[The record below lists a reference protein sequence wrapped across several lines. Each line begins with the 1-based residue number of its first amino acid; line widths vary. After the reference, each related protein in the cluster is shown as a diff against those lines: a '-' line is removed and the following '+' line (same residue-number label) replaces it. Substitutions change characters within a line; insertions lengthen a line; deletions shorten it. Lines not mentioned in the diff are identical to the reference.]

1 MKGNKDLVWD
11 YDFNNPLSTKEDRK
25 KLKELKQMKIK
36 VEESIKLED
45 GKHSGEIEDVE
56 YKSPK
61 GYNYMDLVIKTKVK
75 DKDVKIKASYPQNI
89 TENSALGQLLIRF
102 GAKLDI
108 GKDLEPEEFLTKG
121 KEIEFQTITEGK
133 YYNVVL
139 ESVKP
144 K

>member
-11 YDFNNPLSTKEDRK
+11 YDFHKPLSTKEERK

-36 VEESIKLED
+36 VVESIKLVD
-45 GKHSGEIEDVE
+45 GQHSGEIEDVE
-56 YKSPK
+56 YRDSPYK
-61 GYNYMDLVIKTKVK
+61 YTDVVIKTQHKG
-75 DKDVKIKASYPQNI
+75 KDVKVKANYPTNI
-89 TENSALGQLLIRF
+89 SENSALGKLLERF
-102 GAKLDI
+102 GAKLEID
-108 GKDLEPEEFLTKG
+108 KELEPEEFLTKG
-121 KEIEFQTITEGK
+121 KKVEFETVTEGK